1 MTLLMLLLTAATA
14 WADVTTIVEDDDEH
28 NLVNPVFTGVT
39 VSNAKHDYDNHADD
53 DIATARQLTAFNIC
67 FSDGATTG
75 ILATD
80 LTDYTEM
87 VDAWYSLDGR
97 KPLATKT
104 AGNAGFN
111 ENIYSGN
118 GSARSRS
125 FGEWDDEE

>member
-1 MTLLMLLLTAATA
+1 MKKTIRRLFSRAAMTLLMLLLTAATA

-80 LTDYTEM
+80 LTDYTEK

-97 KPLATKT
+97 KLSGKPTKK
-104 AGNAGFN
+104 G
-111 ENIYSGN
+111 IYIYKGKKVK
-118 GSARSRS
+118 
-125 FGEWDDEE
+125 